1 MKRSDKVLYDI
12 IVEKV
17 RIKPM
22 LLHNKI
28 SHEQY
33 IDPDCNEP
41 RVVIYCPAEATRNDI
56 DAYILANLFPIY
68 FLLVSSL
75 DSFSFH
81 RVDDSSKDDPMS
93 VYSCDRFQEVGNLH
107 GYPIMYKRLRKSY
120 LSARIVN
127 TGSMHI
133 EIIGDAYNID
143 NVIEYVKENIDSII
157 EKHVQTITKPSN
169 PIKKNSSYID
179 QSGFSYANPRE
190 DISDTEWE
198 KQIKHKRKS
207 STIERPRSTSSF
219 YKGEAPRVVE
229 GQIVISGQDGRAVP
243 FTKNDDDFREQQ

>member
-1 MKRSDKVLYDI
+1 MKGWEKLFYNYI
-12 IVEKV
+12 AEKV
-17 RIKPM
+17 RIKPLPM
-22 LLHNKI
+22 CHKI
-28 SHEQY
+28 SHEQ
-33 IDPDCNEP
+33 IIVPNTEEKL
-41 RVVIYCPAEATRNDI
+41 VVITCPAGANRIDI
-56 DAYILANLFPIY
+56 DTYILANLFPIY
-68 FLLVSSL
+68 NLLAPYPFASL
-75 DSFSFH
+75 SQS
-81 RVDDSSKDDPMS
+81 VDDSSKDDPMS